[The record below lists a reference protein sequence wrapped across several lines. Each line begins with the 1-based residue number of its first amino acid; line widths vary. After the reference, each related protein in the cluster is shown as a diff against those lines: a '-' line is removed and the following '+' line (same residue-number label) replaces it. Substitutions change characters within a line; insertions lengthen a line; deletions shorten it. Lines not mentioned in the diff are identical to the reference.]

1 MYRLLSLLLVLVVFL
16 FVTVKVFNLIPSDTS
31 KTRQPPENIITTSPS
46 PDSPKTTPAEATP
59 ISLSKPPVQK
69 TLKNDYHIFQTFN
82 NCGPASLSMTLSY
95 FGIKVSQK
103 EIGDDLRP
111 YQNPQGDNDD
121 KSVTLNELAEKAK
134 EYGLIPYHRQNGNIE
149 LLKYFITY
157 DIPVITFTWTKP
169 NEDIGHYRVVKGF
182 DETSNE
188 LIQDDSLQGKNLR
201 FKYDDF
207 NVLWHKFN
215 YEYLVLV
222 PKDKVGI
229 AEAILGDNKEES
241 KSWKNAVEIL
251 TKFLE
256 RNPDDVPARFSLSIS
271 YYYTGEYKKSTEQ
284 FEMVQN
290 KLSKR
295 ALWYQIEPIQAYFE
309 MENYNKVMEI
319 SENILNNGNRAFSEL
334 YMLRG
339 RIYLIKGDLKKA
351 KAEFEK
357 AVYYNKNIEE
367 AKETLRKMSTV

>member
-271 YYYTGEYKKSTEQ
+271 YYYTGEYKKSTKQ

>member
-1 MYRLLSLLLVLVVFL
+1 MYRKLSLLLVLVVLL
-16 FVTVKVFNLIPSDTS
+16 FVTVKVFDLLTS
-31 KTRQPPENIITTSPS
+31 GLSKSKSLKNTITISPS
-46 PDSPKTTPAEATP
+46 PGSSSTTPAETTQ

-69 TLKNDYHIFQTFN
+69 ILKNDSHIFQTFN

-121 KSVTLNELAEKAK
+121 KSVTLNELAEKAT
-134 EYGLIPYHRQNGNIE
+134 EYGLIPYHRPNGNIE

-157 DIPVITFTWTKP
+157 DIPVIAITWTKP
-169 NEDIGHYRVVKGF
+169 DEDIGHYRVVKGF

-207 NVLWHKFN
+207 NVLWNKFN

-241 KSWKNAVEIL
+241 KAWKNAVDIL
-251 TKFLE
+251 AKFLE
-256 RNPDDVPARFSLSIS
+256 KNPDDVLARFSLSIS
-271 YYYTGEYKKSTEQ
+271 YYYKGEYKKSIEH

-309 MENYNKVMEI
+309 MENYNKVMEM
-319 SENILNNGNRAFSEL
+319 SDNILNNGNRAFSEL

-339 RIYLIKGDLKKA
+339 RIYLIKGDLKNA
-351 KAEFEK
+351 KTEFEK
-357 AVYYNKNIEE
+357 AVYYNKNMEE
-367 AKETLRKMSTV
+367 AQEALRKVSTV

>member
-207 NVLWHKFN
+207 NVLWNKFN

-241 KSWKNAVEIL
+241 KAWKNAVDIL
-251 TKFLE
+251 AKFLE
-256 RNPDDVPARFSLSIS
+256 KNPDDVLARFSLSIS
-271 YYYTGEYKKSTEQ
+271 YYYKGEYKKSIEH

-309 MENYNKVMEI
+309 MENYNKVMEM
-319 SENILNNGNRAFSEL
+319 SDNILNNGNRAFSEL

-339 RIYLIKGDLKKA
+339 RIYLIKGDLKNA
-351 KAEFEK
+351 KTEFEK
-357 AVYYNKNIEE
+357 AVYYNKNMEE
-367 AKETLRKMSTV
+367 AQEALRKVSTV

>member
-103 EIGDDLRP
+103 VIGNELRP

-134 EYGLIPYHRQNGNIE
+134 EYGLIPYHRPMGNPEIV
-149 LLKYFITY
+149 KQFIAN
-157 DIPVITFTWTKP
+157 DIPVITRTWTKP
-169 NEDIGHYRVVKGF
+169 AEDIGHYRVIKGY
-182 DETSNE
+182 DETAGTF
-188 LIQDDSLQGKNLR
+188 LQDDSLQNKNLI
-201 FKYDDF
+201 YTYADF
-207 NVLWHKFN
+207 NEIWKKFN

-222 PKDKVGI
+222 PVEKKEV
-229 AEAILGDNKEES
+229 AEQILGE
-241 KSWKNAVEIL
+241 NAD
-251 TKFLE
+251 TKT
-256 RNPDDVPARFSLSIS
+256 A
-271 YYYTGEYKKSTEQ
+271 
-284 FEMVQN
+284 
-290 KLSKR
+290 
-295 ALWYQIEPIQAYFE
+295 
-309 MENYNKVMEI
+309 
-319 SENILNNGNRAFSEL
+319 
-334 YMLRG
+334 
-339 RIYLIKGDLKKA
+339 
-351 KAEFEK
+351 
-357 AVYYNKNIEE
+357 
-367 AKETLRKMSTV
+367 

>member
-1 MYRLLSLLLVLVVFL
+1 M
-16 FVTVKVFNLIPSDTS
+16 
-31 KTRQPPENIITTSPS
+31 
-46 PDSPKTTPAEATP
+46 
-59 ISLSKPPVQK
+59 
-69 TLKNDYHIFQTFN
+69 
-82 NCGPASLSMTLSY
+82 
-95 FGIKVSQK
+95 
-103 EIGDDLRP
+103 
-111 YQNPQGDNDD
+111 
-121 KSVTLNELAEKAK
+121 
-134 EYGLIPYHRQNGNIE
+134 
-149 LLKYFITY
+149 
-157 DIPVITFTWTKP
+157 
-169 NEDIGHYRVVKGF
+169 
-182 DETSNE
+182 
-188 LIQDDSLQGKNLR
+188 
-201 FKYDDF
+201 
-207 NVLWHKFN
+207 
-215 YEYLVLV
+215 LV